1 MQKKVSSP
9 NYFPD
14 QFVAIPIS
22 VQDHI
27 FLWFCFTLR
36 LFESCVI
43 NDHIEDERSRSFMH
57 SYMKRKNMII
67 CTCTYS
73 FMSPQVFW

>member
-27 FLWFCFTLR
+27 FLWFCFMFR

-43 NDHIEDERSRSFMH
+43 NDHIEDEPGDLI
-57 SYMKRKNMII
+57 NIQVII
-67 CTCTYS
+67 NVG
-73 FMSPQVFW
+73 FLGHVNIN